1 MSDKGFHLSIDTSDL
16 ISALSKLGKVA
27 EKVAGPILVSEAELL
42 MTKAKMLTP
51 VDTGALRASG
61 HVQAPVVEGGK
72 VSVTLGFGG
81 AAEAYAVP
89 VHERMDV
96 HHPVGQ
102 AKFLE
107 TPVREW
113 ESDGVK
119 RLADRLASAMKGV

>member
-1 MSDKGFHLSIDTSDL
+1 MSDKSFHLSIDTSDL
-16 ISALSKLGKVA
+16 ISALSKLGKIP
-27 EKVAGPILVSEAELL
+27 EKVAAPLLLTEAELL

-61 HVQAPVVEGGK
+61 HVQAPVVENGK
-72 VSVTLGFGG
+72 VTVTLGFGG

-107 TPVREW
+107 QPVREW
-113 ESDGVK
+113 ETDGVK
-119 RLADRLASAMKGV
+119 RFADRLASAMKAV